1 MSLRINT
8 NVPSLS
14 AQRHL
19 SMVSARLDGNFS
31 RLASGLRIATASDD
45 PAGLGISERM
55 RSQLR
60 SIVQAGRNGLDG
72 VSLVQTAEGALA
84 EVNNSLTR
92 MRELAIEAA
101 NGTLNTGDRAVL
113 DQEFQALIE
122 EIDRIADTTKFNGVT
137 LLNDST
143 GTIDIQIGTE
153 VGEVITLGLVDTT
166 DAGLGLTGASFN
178 LTTVSSATGSL
189 STIDS
194 AITAITSTRGDLGA
208 DQNRMESAIRSLAN
222 AEENLAA
229 AESRIR
235 DVDVARETADYTRNT
250 ILQQMSVSVLA
261 QANTQPQIALS
272 LLQG

>member
-19 SMVSARLDGNFS
+19 SMVTARLDGNFS

-72 VSLVQTAEGALA
+72 VSLVQTAEGALS
-84 EVNNSLTR
+84 EVNSSLTR

-143 GTIDIQIGTE
+143 GSIDIQIGTE
-153 VGEVITLGLVDTT
+153 VGEIITLGLVDTT

-178 LTTVSSATGSL
+178 LTTVSNATGSL
-189 STIDS
+189 TTIDA
-194 AITAITSTRGDLGA
+194 AITAVTSTRGDLGA
-208 DQNRMESAIRSLAN
+208 DQNRMESAIRSLLN

-235 DVDVARETADYTRNT
+235 DVDVARETADFTRNT

>member
-1 MSLRINT
+1 
-8 NVPSLS
+8 
-14 AQRHL
+14 
-19 SMVSARLDGNFS
+19 
-31 RLASGLRIATASDD
+31 
-45 PAGLGISERM
+45 M
-55 RSQLR
+55 R
-60 SIVQAGRNGLDG
+60 V
-72 VSLVQTAEGALA
+72 
-84 EVNNSLTR
+84 
-92 MRELAIEAA
+92 LAIEAA
-101 NGTLNTGDRAVL
+101 TGTLNTGDRAVL

-137 LLNDST
+137 LLNDSS

-166 DAGLGLTGASFN
+166 DQGLGLTGASFN

-194 AITAITSTRGDLGA
+194 AIVAITSTRGDLGA

-235 DVDVARETADYTRNT
+235 DVDVARETADFTRNT